1 MPKVKSVHVEGEVDT
16 IHKIERDELADLIIN
31 AANKYQKDGA
41 KVAYYLDEQEDP
53 SMITDWVST
62 GSTLLDLAISNRKNG
77 GLPAG
82 RTVSFS
88 GLESTGKSLFCA
100 HILAETQRKGGM
112 GVMIDTEFAA
122 APSFWSAIGVNIAK
136 LPYVN
141 LVMVEEIFGHIE
153 HYIGVVRKVNN
164 DRLLTIIVD
173 SLAQAS
179 CEVEMESEHGK
190 DGYNTA
196 KSIIV
201 SKALRKLTGLIA
213 KQRVLLVFTNQLRFN
228 MKAAGYGDPY
238 IEPTGKALA
247 FGTSVRIRLSN
258 VGQIKKNDVIIG
270 NKCKAVVIKNRMGPP
285 RRTAQFEIHYDS
297 GIQDLKS
304 WLEFMKEHSMI
315 TGSSIKWTFK
325 LESGEYKL
333 STQEFVDKV
342 NSDAKFK
349 DEVYTTICDKQIMKY
364 RDPNSKI
371 EEDVEISEGMG
382 DEENDVVDVDKK
394 VRDDN

>member
-1 MPKVKSVHVEGEVDT
+1 MAKAKSVHVEGEVDA

-53 SMITDWVST
+53 SMVTDWVST

-122 APSFWSAIGVNIAK
+122 APAFWSAVGVDIAK
-136 LPYVN
+136 LPYIN

-153 HYIGVVRKVNN
+153 HYIGVVRKVNSG
-164 DRLLTIIVD
+164 RLLTIIVD

-179 CEVEMESEHGK
+179 CEVEMESDHGK

-201 SKALRKLTGLIA
+201 SKALRKMTGMIA

-247 FGTSVRIRLSN
+247 FGSSVRIRLSN
-258 VGQIKKNDVIIG
+258 VGQIKKNDTIIG

-304 WLEFMKEHSMI
+304 WLEFMKENSMI
-315 TGSSIKWTFK
+315 TGNSAKWRFK
-325 LESGEYKL
+325 LPSGDTEL
-333 STQEFVDKV
+333 STQAFVEKV
-342 NSDAKFK
+342 NADAKFK
-349 DEVYTTICDKQIMKY
+349 DEVYTMICDKQIMKY

-371 EEDVEISEGMG
+371 DEDVEISDGSG
-382 DEENDVVDVDKK
+382 DEENEVVDVDKK
-394 VRDDN
+394 VKDTE